1 MRHSFC
7 GVAAGG
13 ALLKAGAMVDGI
25 SESVEAVIAEQ
36 DDDNSW

>member
-1 MRHSFC
+1 MKHSFC

-13 ALLKAGAMVDGI
+13 ALLKTGARVDGI
-25 SESVEAVIAEQ
+25 SESVEAVIVEH